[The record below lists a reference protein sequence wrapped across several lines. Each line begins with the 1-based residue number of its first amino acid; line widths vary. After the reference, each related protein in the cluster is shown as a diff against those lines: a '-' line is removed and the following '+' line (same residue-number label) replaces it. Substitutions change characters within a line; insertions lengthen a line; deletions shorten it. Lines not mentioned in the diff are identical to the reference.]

1 MLFACIDL
9 TSPVLQA
16 ETIGLVM
23 GSNEPDRIKRLEKQA
38 RRLEKELNLLSSSPS
53 WRSAKR
59 QRSEA
64 GLKTLL
70 CHENM
75 HSRVEVVRAQLARAI
90 SWERRCSVSV

>member
-1 MLFACIDL
+1 M
-9 TSPVLQA
+9 LQA

-23 GSNEPDRIKRLEKQA
+23 GSNEPDRALGIKRLEKQA